1 MSLLDISDE
10 EERRTSRRR
19 QNIVDAATELFL
31 RNGYL
36 GTNMDQVAELARV
49 SKQTVYKHFSS
60 KETLFIE
67 IVTGLTNAGS
77 DAVHNTAPRFLEGS
91 DLAEYLLRYACRQ
104 LEVVL
109 TPQLMQLRRM
119 VIGEVGRFP
128 ELGKSLYEAGPK
140 RAMVAFAE
148 TLADL
153 ASRGLLSIADPK
165 TAAAHFNWL
174 IMAGPLNE
182 AMLLGDHAIPSR
194 TRLRRYAEQG
204 VRVFLAAYRPTNS

>member
-1 MSLLDISDE
+1 MSVLDISDE
-10 EERRTSRRR
+10 EERRTSRKRR
-19 QNIVDAATELFL
+19 EIVDAATELFL

-60 KETLFIE
+60 KERLFVE

-91 DLAEYLLRYACRQ
+91 DLAEYFLRYACRQ

-140 RAMVAFAE
+140 RAMAAFAA

-153 ASRGLLSIADPK
+153 ASRGLLSMEDPK
-165 TAAAHFNWL
+165 IAAAHFNWL

>member
-1 MSLLDISDE
+1 MSVLDISDE
-10 EERRTSRRR
+10 EERRTSRKRR
-19 QNIVDAATELFL
+19 AIADAATELFL

-49 SKQTVYKHFSS
+49 SKQTVYQHFSN
-60 KETLFIE
+60 KKTLFIE

-140 RAMVAFAE
+140 RAMAAFAE

-153 ASRGLLSIADPK
+153 ASRGLLSIEDPK
-165 TAAAHFNWL
+165 TAAADFNWL

-182 AMLLGDHAIPSR
+182 AMLLGDDAIPSR

-204 VRVFLAAYRPTNS
+204 VRVFLAAYGKE